1 MSLFTIKI
9 ENVHIHA
16 DDKKLDQILELLIN
30 NTLKLKQMEEV
41 LKELKDKLAAQN
53 TALDT
58 VSTNVA
64 GVKKDVDFLKQQLAD
79 KDGLTKAE
87 VDELRGVL
95 DGTSAKIDAI
105 GAATASLDA
114 ETDSGAAGGGDTG
127 GGENAG

>member
-16 DDKKLDQILELLIN
+16 DDNKLDQILELLIN
-30 NTLKLKQMEEV
+30 NTLKLKQMEDV

-114 ETDSGAAGGGDTG
+114 ETDSGDAG
-127 GGENAG
+127 GGENAGQ